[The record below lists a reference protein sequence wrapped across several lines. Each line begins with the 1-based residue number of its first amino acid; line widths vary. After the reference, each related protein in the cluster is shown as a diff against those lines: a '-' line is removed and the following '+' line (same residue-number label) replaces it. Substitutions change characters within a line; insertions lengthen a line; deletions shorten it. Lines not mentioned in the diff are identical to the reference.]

1 MLTPGA
7 VRIWYNTCIY
17 FQDVKDF
24 LFCAIVVIITNYAAA
39 EKKTTVTC
47 DVTKD
52 KGSGKR
58 ADFGISH
65 KRGNWKFDG
74 SGFSTS
80 KGHRGGSLGVL
91 HKRKK
96 LEFGGSVFG
105 DNRGTRGGPFGVSH
119 KRNNFEF
126 GASIFGDNRGN
137 RGAGIGFK
145 WRFRRSTQWVRLEFI
160 YVNNCF

>member
-1 MLTPGA
+1 M
-7 VRIWYNTCIY
+7 
-17 FQDVKDF
+17 
-24 LFCAIVVIITNYAAA
+24 VIITNYAAA
-39 EKKTTVTC
+39 EKKTTVTG

-52 KGSGKR
+52 KGSGTR

-65 KRGNWKFDG
+65 KWGNWKFDG

-91 HKRKK
+91 HKRKN

-105 DNRGTRGGPFGVSH
+105 DNRGT
-119 KRNNFEF
+119 
-126 GASIFGDNRGN
+126 

-145 WRFRRSTQWVRLEFI
+145 WRFRRSTQWVRFKFI